1 MTDPTSTP
9 AADALY
15 QEALQVFDGLLEDAR
30 EAGDPEPTAMTLATS
45 ANGRVSARIVLLKG
59 VDARGFRFFTNYGS
73 DKGRQLAA
81 EPVVALVFHWKTLRS
96 GVQVRIEGRAS
107 RLPEAESDAYFATR
121 PRGSQ
126 LGAWASQQSRTL
138 DARETFE
145 RRLAEVERRFEGDAV
160 PRPPHWGGHVV
171 APVRI
176 EFWYG
181 ADFRLHERQCYELGH
196 GRWTRRMLY
205 P

>member
-1 MTDPTSTP
+1 M
-9 AADALY
+9 
-15 QEALQVFDGLLEDAR
+15 FDGLLEDAR

-96 GVQVRIEGRAS
+96 GVQVRVEGRAE
-107 RLPEAESDAYFATR
+107 RLPAAESDVYFATR

-126 LGAWASQQSRTL
+126 LGAWASLQSDTL
-138 DARETFE
+138 DERATFE
-145 RRLAEVERRFEGDAV
+145 RRIEELERRFADVPV
-160 PRPPHWGGHVV
+160 PRPAHWGGYVV
-171 APVRI
+171 APSRI

-181 ADFRLHERQCYELGH
+181 ADFRLHERQCYERDERGA
-196 GRWTRRMLY
+196 WTRRMLY